1 MSNENSQNKK
11 FDLKELPGKAMHKI
25 KTFNW
30 KEWAKDN
37 IFSLIA
43 IGGLV
48 LLLILFSF
56 LPQIMRGPRVTFW
69 RPTVLSAYVEQVT
82 VYLILALGAC
92 FVYLM
97 GSMDISVGY

>member
-37 IFSLIA
+37 IFTLVA
-43 IGGLV
+43 MGGFV
-48 LLLILFSF
+48 LLLIVFSF
-56 LPQIMRGPRVTFW
+56 LPQVMRGPNVTFW
-69 RPTVLSAYVEQVT
+69 RAAVLQRYIE
-82 VYLILALGAC
+82 
-92 FVYLM
+92 
-97 GSMDISVGY
+97 